1 MANTVKPSADETLKY
16 LESFKSPGA
25 HIIEAI
31 NNVINSSLE
40 ANEQDQYLQEQ
51 ISKVCPQKNFL
62 GKTFKI
68 CPYVSTNLKVLT

>member
-25 HIIEAI
+25 HIIESI

-40 ANEQDQYLQEQ
+40 ANDQDQYLQEQ
-51 ISKVCPQKNFL
+51 IIKVCLLTKNFSEEL
-62 GKTFKI
+62 KNMFI
-68 CPYVSTNLKVLT
+68 C

>member
-25 HIIEAI
+25 HIIESI

-40 ANEQDQYLQEQ
+40 TNEQDQYLQEQ
-51 ISKVCPQKNFL
+51 ISKVCLQKIFFREELKNMS
-62 GKTFKI
+62 I
-68 CPYVSTNLKVLT
+68 C

>member
-1 MANTVKPSADETLKY
+1 MANTVKPRADETLKH
-16 LESFKSPGA
+16 LKSLKSPGA

-51 ISKVCPQKNFL
+51 ISKVCLQTNFFREEHKNMS
-62 GKTFKI
+62 I
-68 CPYVSTNLKVLT
+68 C

>member
-1 MANTVKPSADETLKY
+1 MANTVKPRADETLKH
-16 LESFKSPGA
+16 LKSLKSPGA

-51 ISKVCPQKNFL
+51 ISKVCIQNFFFREELKNMS
-62 GKTFKI
+62 I
-68 CPYVSTNLKVLT
+68 C

>member
-1 MANTVKPSADETLKY
+1 MANTVKPRADETLKH
-16 LESFKSPGA
+16 LKSLKSPGA

-51 ISKVCPQKNFL
+51 ISKVCIQNFFFREELKNMF
-62 GKTFKI
+62 I
-68 CPYVSTNLKVLT
+68 C